1 MYVWHSTTGALEQS
15 SGVFSAGY
23 NNGSSGNQCAVI
35 DDAQNFE
42 KALNG
47 CIYKII
53 NVHIFVTVKSTGRFN
68 YELHNA
74 FNCIFL
80 QHYS

>member
-1 MYVWHSTTGALEQS
+1 MYVWDSTTGALEQS
-15 SGVFSAGY
+15 TEVFSAGY
-23 NNGSSGNQCAVI
+23 KNDSKGNQCAVI

-53 NVHIFVTVKSTGRFN
+53 NVNIFVTVNSTGRFN
-68 YELHNA
+68 HELHNA
-74 FNCIFL
+74 FTCTYF
-80 QHYS
+80 